1 MKPDNNDIDLKAGA
15 LLRRFYGYSSFR
27 EGQLEIIRNV
37 MSRRDT
43 LVLMPT
49 GGGKSICYQIPALL
63 NEGCCIVISP
73 LISLMKDQVT
83 ALNANGIPAA
93 AINSANV
100 EQVNSDIM
108 RQASLGRIKLLYMSP
123 ERLILEMEHRNFGNW
138 VSLFA
143 IDEAHCISQWGHDFR
158 PEYIALNR
166 IKASYPGIPVMALT
180 ATADKITRD
189 DIATQLCLKNP
200 YIHLASFDRP
210 NISLKVLANP
220 GKAKRINIIT
230 RMIDRYPDDSGIVYC
245 LSRKGAETTNAE
257 LETRGY
263 RSIVYHAGLSN
274 KERDQAQERFING
287 DVQVVCAT
295 VAFGM
300 GIDKSNIRWVVHN
313 NMPRNMESYYQEIGR
328 AGRDGM
334 KAETLLFY
342 SFADIATLQSFI
354 EKSGQPALNTEKLTR
369 MKEYCEATVCR
380 RRVLLSYFNEEYD
393 HDCGNCDVCLD
404 PPVRFDGT
412 RIVQMALSAMSRTN
426 EMIGLTMLIDILRG
440 SARAELIERGYDRI
454 KTYGVGRDLS
464 FSEWNAYLSQMLQ
477 LGIIEIAYT
486 ESNHLKITPYGRS
499 ILKGER
505 TVMLAKFF
513 FDKTSSSKKRKSAGS
528 KHGQSGRATVQRA
541 QAPAT
546 LHCPQ
551 RRCGSLHRV
560 QRQNTHG
567 DGASPSRKHARIH
580 SYRRCRRTK
589 SRQVL
594 GTLHLPHQEFPKK
607 RLTHATPHRHP
618 ATSAQ
623 SVARAHRQDKIG
635 DAGSPHATRRH
646 NRRTK
651 ADNSQ
656 LILHQ
661 EGGGKGVL
669 HPKRKRAHRFIR
681 L

>member
-1 MKPDNNDIDLKAGA
+1 MTPTTMKPDNNDIDLKAGA

-158 PEYIALNR
+158 PEYTALNR

-513 FDKTSSSKKRKSAGS
+513 FDKTSSSKKRKSAA
-528 KHGQSGRATVQRA
+528 QSTVN
-541 QAPAT
+541 PAEQ
-546 LHCPQ
+546 LF
-551 RRCGSLHRV
+551 SEL
-560 QRQNTHG
+560 
-567 DGASPSRKHARIH
+567 
-580 SYRRCRRTK
+580 
-589 SRQVL
+589 
-594 GTLHLPHQEFPKK
+594 K
-607 RLTHATPHRHP
+607 RLRLSIARNEGVAPYIVFSDKTLMEMVRHRP
-618 ATSAQ
+618 VNMREFIAIEGVGERKAVKYWAPFTS
-623 SVARAHRQDKIG
+623 
-635 DAGSPHATRRH
+635 
-646 NRRTK
+646 
-651 ADNSQ
+651 
-656 LILHQ
+656 LI
-661 EGGGKGVL
+661 KNF
-669 HPKRKRAHRFIR
+669 RKSD
-681 L
+681 

>member
-1 MKPDNNDIDLKAGA
+1 MTPATMKPDNNDIDLKAGA

-143 IDEAHCISQWGHDFR
+143 IDEAHCISQWGHDLR
-158 PEYIALNR
+158 PEYTALNR

-257 LETRGY
+257 LET
-263 RSIVYHAGLSN
+263 
-274 KERDQAQERFING
+274 E
-287 DVQVVCAT
+287 AT
-295 VAFGM
+295 ARLY
-300 GIDKSNIRWVVHN
+300 ITPDSQTKSVTK
-313 NMPRNMESYYQEIGR
+313 PRNDS
-328 AGRDGM
+328 
-334 KAETLLFY
+334 
-342 SFADIATLQSFI
+342 
-354 EKSGQPALNTEKLTR
+354 
-369 MKEYCEATVCR
+369 
-380 RRVLLSYFNEEYD
+380 
-393 HDCGNCDVCLD
+393 
-404 PPVRFDGT
+404 
-412 RIVQMALSAMSRTN
+412 
-426 EMIGLTMLIDILRG
+426 
-440 SARAELIERGYDRI
+440 
-454 KTYGVGRDLS
+454 
-464 FSEWNAYLSQMLQ
+464 
-477 LGIIEIAYT
+477 
-486 ESNHLKITPYGRS
+486 
-499 ILKGER
+499 
-505 TVMLAKFF
+505 
-513 FDKTSSSKKRKSAGS
+513 
-528 KHGQSGRATVQRA
+528 
-541 QAPAT
+541 
-546 LHCPQ
+546 
-551 RRCGSLHRV
+551 
-560 QRQNTHG
+560 
-567 DGASPSRKHARIH
+567 
-580 SYRRCRRTK
+580 
-589 SRQVL
+589 
-594 GTLHLPHQEFPKK
+594 
-607 RLTHATPHRHP
+607 
-618 ATSAQ
+618 
-623 SVARAHRQDKIG
+623 
-635 DAGSPHATRRH
+635 
-646 NRRTK
+646 
-651 ADNSQ
+651 
-656 LILHQ
+656 
-661 EGGGKGVL
+661 
-669 HPKRKRAHRFIR
+669 
-681 L
+681 